1 MQCSKGLT
9 VQRRKWRVL
18 ALLNTEATR
27 DPANEDNKVIF
38 DIQASENIRSLQ
50 IKVTIPV
57 TMEIP
62 FKDGAVVYEDGPIPK
77 FGVSVM
83 SWQFDELSPAYPL
96 EIISPDELVA
106 FEGEVKREG
115 YTENNLPGTNQPVPT
130 GVGRASENLEIRI
143 FFYVCILL
151 LS

>member
-1 MQCSKGLT
+1 
-9 VQRRKWRVL
+9 
-18 ALLNTEATR
+18 
-27 DPANEDNKVIF
+27 
-38 DIQASENIRSLQ
+38 
-50 IKVTIPV
+50 
-57 TMEIP
+57 MEIP
-62 FKDGAVVYEDGPIPK
+62 FKDGAVVYEDGRIHK

-130 GVGRASENLEIRI
+130 GVGRANENLVMRI
-143 FFYVCILL
+143 
-151 LS
+151 LSRLPSSFNHVRFQVYISQAALVSLGPIWVYSAPTFHVKV

>member
-1 MQCSKGLT
+1 MQCFKGLT

-27 DPANEDNKVIF
+27 DPSNEDNKVIF
-38 DIQASENIRSLQ
+38 NIIQALKTFLSLQ

-62 FKDGAVVYEDGPIPK
+62 FKDGAVVYEDGRIHK

-115 YTENNLPGTNQPVPT
+115 FTENNLPGTNQPVPT
-130 GVGRASENLEIRI
+130 GVGRANENLVMRI
-143 FFYVCILL
+143 FFTFAFFF
-151 LS
+151 